1 MNKAITRIC
10 EYYLNIILIM
20 AGVTGLVYTSAGFD
34 GVLITWALRLVSLA
48 FLVRGITLPASVSM
62 EVEEWGR

>member
-1 MNKAITRIC
+1 MNKLC

-48 FLVRGITLPASVSM
+48 FIVRGITLP
-62 EVEEWGR
+62 RR